1 MKDELKSMA
10 LVVHYDHELHQ
21 MDVKT
26 TFLNENLEENVYMDQ
41 PVGFTEEGKEHMVY
55 KLKKSINGLGKL
67 LDNGILSSMI
77 L

>member
-1 MKDELKSMA
+1 MA